1 MGRPSSRHATVDAW
15 SQAGSSN
22 GTPSRV
28 DLHAH
33 TLRSDGLLT
42 PAELVRA
49 AADAGVRLLAITDH
63 DTLAGYRE
71 VATRPEGLPTGLELV
86 PGVEI
91 NAMTGGDPAL
101 ADSEIHVLGL
111 GVDPANEAF
120 EALLARQRA
129 GRRVRFEKMIERLAG
144 LGLDLREALERTAGP
159 GHPGRPSEGHDALG
173 RPTVGRALI
182 AIGAVATV
190 EEAFDRYLSRGRPGY
205 VAREGIGP
213 HEAIRAIN
221 AAGGLAS
228 LAHFWSAAERPKVA
242 TELID
247 AGLRGIEV
255 HHPSFEPA
263 TVAAVGEVARRFG
276 LVATAGTDYH
286 GDLGTYAEA
295 HARLEVPPTLEAGV
309 RAALGR

>member
-1 MGRPSSRHATVDAW
+1 MGRPSSRHAAVDARM
-15 SQAGSSN
+15 QAGSSN
-22 GTPSRV
+22 GTPSRI

-71 VATRPEGLPTGLELV
+71 VATRADGIPAGLELV

-91 NAMTGGDPAL
+91 NAMTGGDPRL
-101 ADSEIHVLGL
+101 ADSELHVLGL

-120 EALLARQRA
+120 EALLAGQRVA
-129 GRRVRFEKMIERLAG
+129 RRVRFEKMIERLAG
-144 LGLDLREALERTAGP
+144 LGLDVRDALAQTAGP
-159 GHPGRPSEGHDALG
+159 GHPGHPSEDDDALG

-182 AIGAVATV
+182 AIGAVASV

-228 LAHFWSAAERPKVA
+228 LAHFWSAAERPDVI
-242 TELID
+242 TELVD

-255 HHPSFEPA
+255 HHLSFEPA
-263 TVAAVGEVARRFG
+263 TVEAVGEVARRFR
-276 LVATAGTDYH
+276 LVPTAGTDYH

-295 HARLEVPPTLEAGV
+295 HARLGVPPALEAGV